1 MQIEKLCKLV
11 VLSIFVT
18 NVLMHEKKKILCLTE
33 ATERPDSREN
43 VNCLLTH
50 CRYLLYQEEI
60 QEHQDQLFLFEDDL
74 VLYICSCA

>member
-18 NVLMHEKKKILCLTE
+18 NVLMHEKKKILCP
-33 ATERPDSREN
+33 TERPDSREN
-43 VNCLLTH
+43 INCLLTH
-50 CRYLLYQEEI
+50 CHYLLYQDQEI
-60 QEHQDQLFLFEDDL
+60 QVYQVQLFLFEDDL